1 MVAQT
6 VGVGRQLWRKLQPAL
21 MAAAQVAGA
30 DRYRKHF
37 LVDAHVGLLLGHVLS
52 GSGSLRQSHALQL
65 SDAVWR
71 RRLGLASGLSYSQ
84 LARSSQT
91 RPLACFTAAWAVV
104 AGQVAARGPA
114 SIRRVVAVD
123 GSFIALSAACS
134 PWSVHNGHEAGVRLQ
149 MAYAVGTQVPTRLQ
163 VTSSQTQTLA
173 NVNDVTAFKS
183 WDLTPWRGWTVL
195 LDLGYANPVRHI
207 GSLCRCGQQACTW

>member
-6 VGVGRQLWRKLQPAL
+6 AGVGRQLWRALQPAL
-21 MAAAQVAGA
+21 TAAAQVAGA

-37 LVDAHVGLLLGHVLS
+37 LVHAHVGLLLGHVLS
-52 GSGSLRQSHALQL
+52 GSGSLRQSHAVQL
-65 SDAVWR
+65 SDEVWR

-91 RPLACFTAAWAVV
+91 RPLACFTAAWEVV
-104 AGQVAARGPA
+104 AGQVAARGSA
-114 SIRRVVAVD
+114 LLRRVVAVD
-123 GSFIALSAACS
+123 GSFLALSAACS
-134 PWSVHNGHEAGVRLQ
+134 PWSVHKGHEAGVRVQ

-173 NVNDVTAFKS
+173 DVNDVTAFKG